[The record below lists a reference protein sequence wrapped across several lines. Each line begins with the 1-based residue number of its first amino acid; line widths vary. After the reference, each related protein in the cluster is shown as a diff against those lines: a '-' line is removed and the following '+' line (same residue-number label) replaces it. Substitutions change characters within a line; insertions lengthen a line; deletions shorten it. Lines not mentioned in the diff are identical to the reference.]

1 MSRFYTVTL
10 PIQAITTTIDVAE
23 IPVSSSQVIRLVSAF
38 VGQVS
43 DAGDANAQML
53 RALIRRG
60 VGATSGSGGSTPTA
74 RPHDTAWGAFSGTVE
89 MGNTTLAVPGGGS
102 IVTLLEETW
111 NVQAGWY
118 HTPTPEERFEFAP
131 SEKLI
136 ISIADAGED
145 FADSTAD
152 AISNGVTISARVT
165 FEVLGA
171 L

>member
-1 MSRFYTVTL
+1 MSRIYTATVALASVT
-10 PIQAITTTIDVAE
+10 AAMDVFE
-23 IPVSSSQVIRLVSAF
+23 IPVSASQVIRVHSIF

-53 RALIRRG
+53 RALLRRG
-60 VGATSGSGGSTPTA
+60 VGATSGSGGSTPTP
-74 RPHDTAWGAFSGTVE
+74 RPHDTSWGAFSGTVE
-89 MGNTTLAVPGGGS
+89 AGNTTLAVPGGGS

-111 NVQAGWY
+111 NAQAGWY
-118 HTPTPEERFEFAP
+118 YTPTPEERVEFLP
-131 SEKLI
+131 SEKI
-136 ISIADAGED
+136 IVSIADAGED

-152 AISNGVTISARVT
+152 AIANGVTLSARIT